1 MSIDKGIRNRITKGD
16 IILIVAIIIVTV
28 LLFVN
33 SFSKGNSLKAEIY
46 LEGEKVKEIEL
57 ESVSD
62 SYTIT
67 VGSCE
72 LLIENDGVS
81 FLSSECEDKL
91 CIKRGKLKRAGDAMA
106 CVPQRV
112 VVSIKSDR
120 GRQPDGVTY

>member
-16 IILIVAIIIVTV
+16 IILIAAIIIVTV
-28 LLFVN
+28 LLFIN
-33 SFSKGNSLKAEIY
+33 SFSNGNSLKAEIY
-46 LEGEKVKEIEL
+46 LEGERVKEIEL

-62 SYTIT
+62 SYTII

-91 CIKRGKLKRAGDAMA
+91 CIKSGKLKRAGDAMA

-112 VVSIKSDR
+112 VVSIKSDKEK
-120 GRQPDGVTY
+120 QPDGVTY